1 MNKNSNLIREQ
12 IDEFLDGNLSENE
25 IDQLWAMLLNRPEE
39 LDYLETK
46 ATLRKMSV
54 EGRNRNSENGT
65 DNNSSDFEE
74 QKKTKITA
82 YASYLIAASVLIV
95 GVTFSYNT
103 LTGPVG
109 TGSSAIGMI
118 EYETERSSDSVTSEF
133 EGYLQSAISL
143 SADGNTEEALNILNS
158 ASALDLDDNQM
169 AELFMLEGTVHY
181 NADNFR
187 TALQSFEKITSLE
200 SVDPLEYEKAV
211 WYMANTQI
219 QLGMNEQAKANL
231 NKVIQLDGA
240 FSRMA
245 NNRLEE
251 LQ

>member
-25 IDQLWAMLLNRPEE
+25 VDQLWAMLLNSPED

-54 EGRNRNSENGT
+54 EGRARHSENGT
-65 DNNSSDFEE
+65 GKESTDTE
-74 QKKTKITA
+74 KKQTKIAA
-82 YASYLIAASVLIV
+82 YASYLVAATVLIV
-95 GVTFSYNT
+95 GVTFTYNT
-103 LTGPVG
+103 LTGPTG
-109 TGSSAIGMI
+109 TSSIAIGMI

-133 EGYLQSAISL
+133 EGYLQSAISQ
-143 SADGNTEEALNILNS
+143 SADGNAEEALKNLQS
-158 ASALDLDDNQM
+158 ASSLDINDEQK
-169 AELFMLEGTVHY
+169 AELYMLEGTVHY
-181 NADNFR
+181 NADNFHD
-187 TALQSFEKITSLE
+187 ALRSFEKITSID
-200 SVDPLEYEKAV
+200 SVEPLEYEKAV

-219 QLGMNEQAKANL
+219 QLGLNEEARANL
-231 NKVIQLDGA
+231 NKVIELDGA

-245 NNRLEE
+245 NSRLEQ